1 MVKRYEELTISDDF
15 MFGKTMGD
23 KVLCQDVLEQLLEEK
38 VGELEDVQPQREF
51 RYTSGGKPIRLDI
64 YTRDKKRMY
73 DAEMQNQNHQPV
85 EKLELPKRSRF
96 YQSTMDTDHLSKG
109 KSYRELPE
117 GRVLFICTFDP
128 FGRGYAKYSFQ
139 NLCKEDREL
148 YLKDGTEKIFYNCA
162 ADPEKVP
169 ENLRE
174 LYDYIRSGKVGGDL
188 SRRIDEAVCIAR
200 KNEEWRSEYMKELL
214 HDDDVR
220 EEGRAEGRE
229 EGRAEGRAEGRV
241 AGRVEGRA
249 EGENQLVKLINSMI
263 AGGDGDKIALFGEPE
278 ILKTMKKKYGIN

>member
-1 MVKRYEELTISDDF
+1 
-15 MFGKTMGD
+15 
-23 KVLCQDVLEQLLEEK
+23 
-38 VGELEDVQPQREF
+38 
-51 RYTSGGKPIRLDI
+51 
-64 YTRDKKRMY
+64 
-73 DAEMQNQNHQPV
+73 
-85 EKLELPKRSRF
+85 
-96 YQSTMDTDHLSKG
+96 MDTDHLSKG

-117 GRVLFICTFDP
+117 GRVLFLCTFDP

-174 LYDYIRSGKVGGDL
+174 LYDYIRTGKVGGDL
-188 SRRIDEAVCIAR
+188 SQRSDEAVCIAR

-220 EEGRAEGRE
+220 EEER
-229 EGRAEGRAEGRV
+229 
-241 AGRVEGRA
+241 
-249 EGENQLVKLINSMI
+249 NFLLKLISKMSL
-263 AGGDGDKIALFGEPE
+263 GGDTDKVARLNDSEV
-278 ILKTMKKKYGIN
+278 LLAMRKKYGLE

>member
-148 YLKDGTEKIFYNCA
+148 YRRMERRKFFIT
-162 ADPEKVP
+162 V
-169 ENLRE
+169 LR
-174 LYDYIRSGKVGGDL
+174 IPRKC
-188 SRRIDEAVCIAR
+188 RRI
-200 KNEEWRSEYMKELL
+200 
-214 HDDDVR
+214 
-220 EEGRAEGRE
+220 
-229 EGRAEGRAEGRV
+229 
-241 AGRVEGRA
+241 
-249 EGENQLVKLINSMI
+249 
-263 AGGDGDKIALFGEPE
+263 
-278 ILKTMKKKYGIN
+278 

>member
-1 MVKRYEELTISDDF
+1 
-15 MFGKTMGD
+15 MGD

-85 EKLELPKRSRF
+85 EKLELP
-96 YQSTMDTDHLSKG
+96 
-109 KSYRELPE
+109 E
-117 GRVLFICTFDP
+117 GRVLFLCTFDP

-188 SRRIDEAVCIAR
+188 SQRIDEAVCIAR

-229 EGRAEGRAEGRV
+229 VGRAEERSF
-241 AGRVEGRA
+241 
-249 EGENQLVKLINSMI
+249 LLTLISKMSL
-263 AGGDGDKIALFGEPE
+263 GGDTDKVARLEEPE
-278 ILKTMKKKYGIN
+278 VLLAMRKKYGLE

>member
-51 RYTSGGKPIRLDI
+51 RYTSDGKPVRLDI

-117 GRVLFICTFDP
+117 GRVLFLCTFDP

-162 ADPEKVP
+162 ADSEKVP

-174 LYDYIRSGKVGGDL
+174 LYDYIRSGKVGGEL
-188 SRRIDEAVCIAR
+188 SQRIDEAVCMAR

-220 EEGRAEGRE
+220 EEGREEGRAEGRE
-229 EGRAEGRAEGRV
+229 EGRE
-241 AGRVEGRA
+241 
-249 EGENQLVKLINSMI
+249 EGESQLVKLINSMI

-278 ILKTMKKKYGIN
+278 ILKTMKKKYGI

>member
-1 MVKRYEELTISDDF
+1 MSGCAGTAA
-15 MFGKTMGD
+15 
-23 KVLCQDVLEQLLEEK
+23 
-38 VGELEDVQPQREF
+38 
-51 RYTSGGKPIRLDI
+51 GGK
-64 YTRDKKRMY
+64 
-73 DAEMQNQNHQPV
+73 
-85 EKLELPKRSRF
+85 SR
-96 YQSTMDTDHLSKG
+96 
-109 KSYRELPE
+109 
-117 GRVLFICTFDP
+117 
-128 FGRGYAKYSFQ
+128 Q

-148 YLKDGTEKIFYNCA
+148 YLKDGTEKIFYNCT

-188 SRRIDEAVCIAR
+188 SQRIDEAVCIAR

-220 EEGRAEGRE
+220 E
-229 EGRAEGRAEGRV
+229 
-241 AGRVEGRA
+241 EGRA

>member
-117 GRVLFICTFDP
+117 GRVLFLCTFDP
-128 FGRGYAKYSFQ
+128 FGKGYAKYSFQ

-148 YLKDGTEKIFYNCA
+148 YLKDGTEKIFYNCT

-188 SRRIDEAVCIAR
+188 SQRIDEAVCIAR

-229 EGRAEGRAEGRV
+229 EGRAEGRE
-241 AGRVEGRA
+241 
-249 EGENQLVKLINSMI
+249 EGEARGTNRFVMLISRMN
-263 AGGDGDKIALFGEPE
+263 AGGDTDKVARLEDPKV
-278 ILKTMKKKYGIN
+278 LLAMRKKYGLE

>member
-1 MVKRYEELTISDDF
+1 MRRCRVRTIS
-15 MFGKTMGD
+15 
-23 KVLCQDVLEQLLEEK
+23 
-38 VGELEDVQPQREF
+38 RW
-51 RYTSGGKPIRLDI
+51 
-64 YTRDKKRMY
+64 
-73 DAEMQNQNHQPV
+73 
-85 EKLELPKRSRF
+85 RS
-96 YQSTMDTDHLSKG
+96 
-109 KSYRELPE
+109 
-117 GRVLFICTFDP
+117 FDP

-174 LYDYIRSGKVGGDL
+174 LYDYIRTGKVEGDL
-188 SRRIDEAVCIAR
+188 SRRIDEAVRMAR

-220 EEGRAEGRE
+220 EEGRAEGE
-229 EGRAEGRAEGRV
+229 S
-241 AGRVEGRA
+241 
-249 EGENQLVKLINSMI
+249 QLVKLINSMI

-278 ILKTMKKKYGIN
+278 ILKTMKQKYGIN